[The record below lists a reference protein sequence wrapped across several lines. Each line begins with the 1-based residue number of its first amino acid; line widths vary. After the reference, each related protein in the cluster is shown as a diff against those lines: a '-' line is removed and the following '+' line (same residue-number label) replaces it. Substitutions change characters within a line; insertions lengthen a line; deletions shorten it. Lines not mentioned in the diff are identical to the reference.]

1 MSSSTFSLSL
11 RKVPVVGTPK
21 TSPHNL
27 ERPALFR
34 EPMATCC
41 RPRTRKG
48 RGVGG
53 VVERGRADEA
63 MIMLGRR
70 AGNRRRVVGH
80 RRRQR
85 PVDGW
90 QRRPT
95 GFDNMLAAGICGM
108 RCQGGGLV
116 KRQVG
121 HAQFC
126 YSEPYMALCFDPHDC
141 CRGGP
146 FVGHAGGDKISQ
158 VI

>member
-1 MSSSTFSLSL
+1 MGCIKSISTAQGLPGAPIRNMSSSTFSLSL
-11 RKVPVVGTPK
+11 RKVPVVETPK

-63 MIMLGRR
+63 VMLLLGRR
-70 AGNRRRVVGH
+70 PGRRRVVGGS

-85 PVDGW
+85 P
-90 QRRPT
+90 T
-95 GFDNMLAAGICGM
+95 GCDNI
-108 RCQGGGLV
+108 
-116 KRQVG
+116 
-121 HAQFC
+121 
-126 YSEPYMALCFDPHDC
+126 
-141 CRGGP
+141 
-146 FVGHAGGDKISQ
+146 AGGENL
-158 VI
+158 